1 VGIFHELNV
10 RKAEQKAFL
19 SYHPATY
26 NKTLKYTINLLFPMV
41 FCCLTVGAPP
51 QLNRAQQ
58 PYCSPPY
65 TMEKLTE
72 VLAQQLSMGGYA
84 AYVWP
89 SFAIATLVLAGMV
102 VASVRELR
110 KAQRALNDLK
120 SLQSNET

>member
-1 VGIFHELNV
+1 
-10 RKAEQKAFL
+10 
-19 SYHPATY
+19 
-26 NKTLKYTINLLFPMV
+26 
-41 FCCLTVGAPP
+41 
-51 QLNRAQQ
+51 
-58 PYCSPPY
+58 
-65 TMEKLTE
+65 MEKLTE